1 LRVTP
6 KQLIFLLVFTFLGG
20 YILFK
25 MYSNQST
32 LYAEEMILKGLDPD
46 EHTLLGKLV
55 DDFKSISPVWLILVL
70 GVYTLSNMFRAWRWK
85 QALEPMG
92 YEVST
97 ANSYFTLMLGYFANL
112 GFPRIGEAARPASL
126 AKYENIEFEK
136 VFGTVVTERVV
147 DVIGLITVIL
157 FSLLFEYEALIRLF
171 SSSDFLSDNLG
182 GIIDNPILILVVLL
196 LLPLL
201 GYFIISRPFVKNS
214 RIYAKVADMIQ
225 GFWQGIISIKGLK
238 NPWLYVFY
246 SLGIWICYYLMTY
259 LCFFA
264 YQPTSHLGLGE
275 GLLTFLFG
283 TLGMVFPSQ
292 GGMGSYHFAVGE
304 ALQLYD
310 VSSTDAFSF
319 ANIIFF
325 SIQIM
330 CNVFFGILALI
341 ILPLTNR
348 NNTRN
353 VKA

>member
-1 LRVTP
+1 MRVTP
-6 KQLIFLLVFTFLGG
+6 KQLIFLVVFTFLGG

-25 MYSNQST
+25 MYANQSAQ
-32 LYAEEMILKGLDPD
+32 YAEEMILKGLDPD
-46 EHTLLGKLV
+46 EHTLLRKLV
-55 DDFKSISPVWLILVL
+55 DDFKSINSIWLIIVL
-70 GVYTLSNMFRAWRWK
+70 GIYTLSNMFRAWRWK

-92 YEVST
+92 YKVST
-97 ANSYFTLMLGYFANL
+97 SNSYFTLMLGYFANL

-147 DVIGLITVIL
+147 DVIGLLTVIL

-171 SSSDFLSDNLG
+171 SGSDFIGSKLSVFTENPL
-182 GIIDNPILILVVLL
+182 IIIGVLIL
-196 LLPLL
+196 LPIIT
-201 GYFIISRPFVKNS
+201 YFIISRPIVKNS
-214 RIYAKVADMIQ
+214 KIYVKVLGIIK
-225 GFWQGIISIKGLK
+225 GFWQGIISIRGLN

-264 YQPTSHLGLGE
+264 YEPTSHLGPGE

-292 GGMGSYHFAVGE
+292 GGMGTYHFAVGQ
-304 ALQLYD
+304 ALQAYD

-341 ILPLTNR
+341 VLPLTNKG
-348 NNTRN
+348 NTRN
-353 VKA
+353 VKT

>member
-1 LRVTP
+1 MKASP
-6 KQLIFLLVFTFLGG
+6 KQLIFLVVFTFLGG
-20 YILFK
+20 YIL
-25 MYSNQST
+25 YSLYSSQSA
-32 LYAEEMILKGLDPD
+32 LYAEEMLLKGLDPS
-46 EHTLLGKLV
+46 EHTLLKKLV
-55 DDFKSISPVWLILVL
+55 DDFRSINPIWLIIVL

-92 YEVST
+92 YQVST

-147 DVIGLITVIL
+147 DVIGLLTVIM

-171 SSSDFLSDNLG
+171 SGSDFLSANLG
-182 GIIDNPILILVVLL
+182 VISDNPILVICILVLI
-196 LLPLL
+196 PII
-201 GYFIISRPFVKNS
+201 GYFIITRPFIKNS
-214 RIYAKVADMIQ
+214 KIYAKIVEMIK

-238 NPWLYVFY
+238 NPWLYVGY

-264 YQPTSHLGLGE
+264 YGPTSHLGPGE

-310 VSSTDAFSF
+310 ISSTDAFSF

-325 SIQIM
+325 SIQIL

-341 ILPLTNR
+341 VLPIINKG
-348 NNTRN
+348 NTRN
-353 VKA
+353 VQT

>member
-1 LRVTP
+1 
-6 KQLIFLLVFTFLGG
+6 
-20 YILFK
+20 
-25 MYSNQST
+25 MYTNQSAQ
-32 LYAEEMILKGLDPD
+32 YAEEMLLKGLDPD
-46 EHTLLGKLV
+46 EHTLLRKLV
-55 DDFKSISPVWLILVL
+55 DDFKSINPIWLIIVL
-70 GVYTLSNMFRAWRWK
+70 GIYTLSNMFRAWRWK

-92 YEVST
+92 YKVST
-97 ANSYFTLMLGYFANL
+97 TNSYFTLMLGYFANL

-147 DVIGLITVIL
+147 DVIALIMVIL

-171 SSSDFLSDNLG
+171 SGSDLLSANLG
-182 GIIDNPILILVVLL
+182 VITDSPVLVIGVLIL
-196 LLPLL
+196 LPMLA
-201 GYFIISRPFVKNS
+201 YFLVTRPFVKNS
-214 RIYAKVADMIQ
+214 KLYGKVVEVIK
-225 GFWQGIISIKGLK
+225 GFWQGIISIKGLE

-264 YQPTSHLGLGE
+264 FEPTSHLGPGE

-292 GGMGSYHFAVGE
+292 GGMGTYHFAVGQ
-304 ALQLYD
+304 ALQAYD
-310 VSSTDAFSF
+310 ISSTDAFSF

-325 SIQIM
+325 SIQIL

-341 ILPLTNR
+341 VLPLINR
-348 NNTRN
+348 DKTQH
-353 VKA
+353 VKT